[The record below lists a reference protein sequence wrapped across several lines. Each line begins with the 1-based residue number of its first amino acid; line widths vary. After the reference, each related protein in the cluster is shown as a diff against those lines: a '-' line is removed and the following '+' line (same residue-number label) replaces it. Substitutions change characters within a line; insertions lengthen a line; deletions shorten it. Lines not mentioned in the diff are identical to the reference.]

1 LDLAG
6 TQAADAGSGADQGS
20 GREELNSLDLFFA
33 FMGADWAVQDTL
45 RVEYVT
51 ESGERVAVNMT
62 EIMETANGTSAANST
77 TLTVPSKDVYISY
90 TVGAPEHSWYVIIA
104 WQDAASGAI
113 GYPTM
118 SPTAPKDNVP
128 TEAPTAGDTVPTKAP
143 TVNAP
148 VRSHAQGQV
157 RLVGYL
163 TYDEVSDTTS
173 DTYREFVNMFETDVE
188 NFERAHGRETHC
200 IVDNLHNGSIIV
212 EFSLTVMLGS
222 STAASEGLL
231 EMQRAMD
238 AGILTRLGGSP
249 LDSNYAVQREG
260 WNQHTECEACQECD
274 ALATGH
280 PTTAPTTAPSALL
293 ADCFSS
299 DEISGNGVMV
309 GFFIGIAILLGTG
322 FLAYLCY
329 WGYQEWIIKDL
340 NERVDMK
347 QLQQ

>member
-1 LDLAG
+1 LLV
-6 TQAADAGSGADQGS
+6 
-20 GREELNSLDLFFA
+20 FA
-33 FMGADWAVQDTL
+33 FMGTDWADKDTL
-45 RVEYVT
+45 RVEYVA
-51 ESGERVAVNMT
+51 ESGETVAVNMT
-62 EIMETANGTSAANST
+62 EMTEIMGVPYYTNYT

-104 WQDAASGAI
+104 WQAAASGTI
-113 GYPTM
+113 DYPTM

-128 TEAPTAGDTVPTKAP
+128 TEAPTVGDTVPTKAP
-143 TVNAP
+143 TVSAP

-157 RLVGYL
+157 RLIGYL

-188 NFERAHGRETHC
+188 NFERASGRETHC

-238 AGILTRLGGSP
+238 AGILTRIAGSP

-260 WNQHTECEACQECD
+260 WNQHTECETCHECD

-280 PTTAPTTAPSALL
+280 PTSAPTTAPTAIL

-329 WGYQEWIIKDL
+329 WGYQEWIVKDL
-340 NERVDMK
+340 NERVEMK